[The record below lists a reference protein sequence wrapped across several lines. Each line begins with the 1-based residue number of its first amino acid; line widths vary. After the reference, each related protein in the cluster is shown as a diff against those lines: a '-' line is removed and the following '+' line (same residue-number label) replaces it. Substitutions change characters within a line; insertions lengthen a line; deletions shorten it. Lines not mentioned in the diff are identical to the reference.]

1 MLNQVSL
8 VGRLARDPELYFT
21 KGGVALSKFTVA
33 VQRNYR
39 NPDGEYD
46 ADFVPCVMWKGSA
59 ERLTS
64 VCGKGSMI
72 SVNGRL
78 QTSSYTNTENRK
90 IYKMDMIAEA
100 VHFLQ
105 IKPPELSTLKKQDE
119 DEKPEPAHSSIS

>member
-8 VGRLARDPELYFT
+8 VGRLVKDPDLYFT
-21 KGGVALSKFTVA
+21 KEGVALSKFTVA
-33 VQRNYR
+33 VQRNFR

-46 ADFVPCVMWKGSA
+46 ADFIPCIMWKGSA

-78 QTSSYTNTENRK
+78 QTSNYTNSENRR
-90 IYKMDMIAEA
+90 IFKMDMVAEGI
-100 VHFLQ
+100 HFLQ
-105 IKPPELSTLKKQDE
+105 IKPPESTTLKKEHEEEQA
-119 DEKPEPAHSSIS
+119 PVPSAAP